1 MMISISCLLLF
12 SVKTLFGDSE
22 EGRLRLY
29 QTADVVILLLNNKM
43 KDTYGICTSHLH
55 EPEGTQKEYRFAVL
69 KASYSELKM
78 FSLYIDFQKM

>member
-1 MMISISCLLLF
+1 MMILISRLSLY

-29 QTADVVILLLNNKM
+29 QTADVVLFLLNNKM

-69 KASYSELKM
+69 QASYGE
-78 FSLYIDFQKM
+78 